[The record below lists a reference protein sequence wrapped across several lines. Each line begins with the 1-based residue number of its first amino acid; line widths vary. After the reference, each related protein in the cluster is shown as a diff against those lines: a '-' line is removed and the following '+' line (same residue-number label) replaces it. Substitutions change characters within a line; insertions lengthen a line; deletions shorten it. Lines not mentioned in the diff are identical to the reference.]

1 MSSHG
6 GTGHNWSTD
15 INNAWSPEN
24 PNSNVP
30 RLDTGVDDE
39 QRNSNRFLISS
50 NYLCMNNITLGY
62 TLPKK
67 FVNKAHLQNVRF
79 FVQATN
85 LLFLSKSFST
95 WDPESLPDQPRGE
108 DYPITKAITLGMQL
122 NL

>member
-1 MSSHG
+1 MG
-6 GTGHNWSTD
+6 IQANE
-15 INNAWSPEN
+15 NVNASY
-24 PNSNVP
+24 P
-30 RLDTGVDDE
+30 RLSYNGNNNNHRASTFWLRDGH
-39 QRNSNRFLISS
+39 
-50 NYLCMNNITLGY
+50 YLRLKNLDIGY